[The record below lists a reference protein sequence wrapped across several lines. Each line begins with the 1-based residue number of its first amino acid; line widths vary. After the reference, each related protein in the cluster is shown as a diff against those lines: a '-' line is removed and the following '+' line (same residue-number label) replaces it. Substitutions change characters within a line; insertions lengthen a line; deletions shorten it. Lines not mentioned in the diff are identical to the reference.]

1 LNFVKNQNEIKTARS
16 DLEILACYPIMAQ
29 LRPHL
34 GPDEFLAQVRRQA
47 ADLGFQLVYLAK
59 QGDVM
64 AVAGIRIG
72 EWLSGGK
79 YLEIE
84 DLVTSENARSTG
96 HGGRLFDWIVEMS
109 KAEGCSEVRL
119 VSNVT
124 RYGAHRFYLNKRM
137 KIQAHYFSMDLSV
150 AQA

>member
-1 LNFVKNQNEIKTARS
+1 MSFYIKTAKT
-16 DLEILACYPIMAQ
+16 DDEIRRCYPVIAQ

-34 GPDEFLAQVRRQA
+34 GADEFLAQVKRQS
-47 ADLGFQLVYLAK
+47 ADFGFQLVYLAE
-59 QGDVM
+59 QGEVL
-64 AVAGIRIG
+64 AVAGIRIS

-84 DLVTSENARSTG
+84 DLVTSENARSDG
-96 HGGRLFDWIVEMS
+96 HGGRLFDRIAEMA
-109 KAEGCSEVRL
+109 KTEGCAEIRL

-137 KIQAHYFSMDLSV
+137 KIQAYYFSMDL
-150 AQA
+150 